1 MENLSNHDEIMHSLG
16 VLESKAE
23 GIIRRLDLI
32 NGSVLKHNQDIQDLQ
47 ILNAE
52 RKGAWKVTVVIAGA
66 ISTLIYFVLNKLI

>member
-1 MENLSNHDEIMHSLG
+1 MHSLG